1 MAGRRII
8 TIIST
13 LALCMGAG
21 WATAHAARPP
31 AVLGMA
37 RPPAEKAKP
46 YLEGEMLVKFKDGVT
61 DAQIAAFMAETGCT
75 ISDTISGLGIYRL
88 RLPDGAEVPAMI
100 ARYEASGLVV
110 FAEPNHRVSIPAL
123 PGPRPDRRPEPR
135 FDMDALPESA
145 PAEAGRSL

>member
-13 LALCMGAG
+13 LALFMGAG

-31 AVLGMA
+31 VFLGMA

-61 DAQIAAFMAETGCT
+61 AAQIAAFTAETGCT

-88 RLPDGAEVPAMI
+88 RLPEGAAVPAMI
-100 ARYEASGLVV
+100 ARYEASGLVD

-123 PGPRPDRRPEPR
+123 PGPRPDRAPQPR
-135 FDMDALPESA
+135 FDMDVA
-145 PAEAGRSL
+145 PAPTEAGRAL